1 MDLRAIHEQNR
12 RDQVAEQRHADNQ
25 LANVQLQETV
35 VKSFA
40 SLVGYLDRKVSK
52 TEVVNQ
58 LREIGTPDAL
68 KVVASVEN
76 LHETIR
82 NKPEV
87 DLSEIVALLKD
98 SLEQVKLI
106 PKEQVELPDSPDIP
120 DYTDSFKRL
129 EDTISSVKSAIEA
142 QKTTVEAPVVNV
154 PETVV
159 NIPETDLKPLERGL
173 EKVEKSVKAL
183 VFPTTDTSKLEK
195 EQVKQTK
202 LLKEIR
208 DKPVGGGGGG
218 GSSWPAVNDAGV
230 AQPLHVDDTGALQT
244 TPFASD
250 ANITTE
256 IAGGVITQTDG
267 VRTLTITIDGNT
279 ITEVWT

>member
-40 SLVGYLDRKVSK
+40 SLVGYLDSKVSK
-52 TEVVNQ
+52 TEVINQ